1 MVHCIFTLQSTY
13 NMNPIIP
20 KTALNFLLQ
29 LKTNNNRDWMQEHKK
44 EYLANEKALKEFY
57 ISVEKGL
64 NVTDEI
70 AAMKIFRINRD
81 IRFSNDKTPYNVHRS
96 VSYSRAGAQRR
107 GGYYLRLESG
117 NSYMAGGFF
126 EPNPVDLFRIRKEFE
141 MDSSEIRE
149 ILAQKDF
156 KKAFGN
162 FNQEYAVKTA
172 PKGFNK
178 DDNNID
184 LIRLKNFFVNHHF
197 TDKEVFADD
206 FKDNLIHHYQLLR
219 PFFNYM
225 SDVLTTDLNGV
236 SLLK

>member
-1 MVHCIFTLQSTY
+1 
-13 NMNPIIP
+13 MNPTIP
-20 KTALNFLLQ
+20 KPAFDFLLK
-29 LKTNNNRDWMQEHKK
+29 LKKNNNREWMQEHKK

-57 ISVEKGL
+57 AAVEKDL

-70 AAMKIFRINRD
+70 AKTKIFRINRD

-96 VSYSRAGAQRR
+96 SSFSRAGANRR

-126 EPNPVDLFRIRKEFE
+126 DPNPVDLLRIRKEFE

-162 FNQEYAVKTA
+162 FNQERSLKTA
-172 PKGFNK
+172 PKGFSK
-178 DDNNID
+178 EAENID
-184 LIRLKNFFVNHHF
+184 LIRLKSYFVNHHF
-197 TDKEVFADD
+197 TDKEVFAND
-206 FKDNLIHHYQLLR
+206 FKDNLIHHYKLLR
-219 PFFNYM
+219 PFYNYM

-236 SLLK
+236 FLLE

>member
-1 MVHCIFTLQSTY
+1 M
-13 NMNPIIP
+13 MNPTIP
-20 KTALNFLLQ
+20 KSAFNFLLQ
-29 LKTNNNRDWMQEHKK
+29 LKENNNRDWMQEHKK

-57 ISVEKGL
+57 ASIEKGL

-70 AAMKIFRINRD
+70 ATTKVFRINRD

-96 VSYSRAGAQRR
+96 VSFSRAGAQRR

-126 EPNPVDLFRIRKEFE
+126 NPSPADLLRIRKEFE

-149 ILAQKDF
+149 ILGNKDF
-156 KKAFGN
+156 KKTFGN

-172 PKGFNK
+172 PKGFSK
-178 DDNNID
+178 EDENID
-184 LIRLKNFFVNHHF
+184 LIRLKSFFVNHPF
-197 TDKEVFADD
+197 TDKEIFAAD
-206 FKDNLIHHYQLLR
+206 FKENLIYHFELLR

-236 SLLK
+236 SLLE